1 MKNKVE
7 PLLKWIDEMNKL
19 GREKQ
24 KEFLK
29 YFVHLL
35 SQAIRSSYIEEQQSV
50 NLSESHQDFCERINK
65 FANFEAKVCMV
76 EELEKAIYYIERN
89 ANARMLF
96 HSLSIRFFH
105 IIKDNSVILVN

>member
-1 MKNKVE
+1 M
-7 PLLKWIDEMNKL
+7 I
-19 GREKQ
+19 
-24 KEFLK
+24 
-29 YFVHLL
+29 
-35 SQAIRSSYIEEQQSV
+35 
-50 NLSESHQDFCERINK
+50 
-65 FANFEAKVCMV
+65 